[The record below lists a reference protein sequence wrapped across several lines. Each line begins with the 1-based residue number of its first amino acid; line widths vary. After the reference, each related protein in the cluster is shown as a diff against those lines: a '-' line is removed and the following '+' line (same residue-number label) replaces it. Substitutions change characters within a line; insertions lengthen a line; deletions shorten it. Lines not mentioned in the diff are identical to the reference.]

1 MPVKYEELPPQI
13 QNQLQQLQQFQQ
25 QLQITAQQHQQ
36 LDFQIKESANALE
49 ELTKMEKDTAVYK
62 SVGSI
67 LIKKKSDDITH
78 ELQER
83 KESLEVRKKSI
94 EKQEQRLR
102 EKVEE
107 LQTKLQGALS
117 QQAG

>member
-1 MPVKYEELPPQI
+1 MKYEDLPPQI

-36 LDFQIKESANALE
+36 LDFQIKENISALE
-49 ELTKMEKDTAVYK
+49 EVDKTDKDTPIYK
-62 SVGSI
+62 SVGTI
-67 LIKKKSDDITH
+67 LIKKEGDDVKQ

-107 LQTKLQGALS
+107 IQNKLQGSLS

>member
-1 MPVKYEELPPQI
+1 MPVKYEDLPPQI
-13 QNQLQQLQQFQQ
+13 QNQLQQLQQFQH
-25 QLQITAQQHQQ
+25 QLQIAIQQHQQ
-36 LDFQIKESANALE
+36 LDFQIKENANALD
-49 ELTKMEKDTAVYK
+49 ELTKAGKDTPVYK
-62 SVGSI
+62 SVGAI
-67 LIKKKSDDITH
+67 LIKKKSDEMSQ

-107 LQTKLQGALS
+107 IQNKLQGALS